1 MSRRVL
7 VAGIGNI
14 FLADDGFGS
23 EVARELARQPLPRGT
38 RVVDYGIRG
47 MHLAYDLLE
56 GYDALVII
64 DTVPGRGTPGEL
76 LVLEVGAQD
85 LGAQDLGAQDLGAGE
100 LDPHGMAP
108 VAVLASLSTLGGARP
123 RTFVVGCAPQSTDE
137 GMGLSPAVQAA
148 VGPACVAVQELLERE
163 LASCGVAPGSPLAA
177 GKEN

>member
-1 MSRRVL
+1 MSKRLL

-23 EVARELARQPLPRGT
+23 EVARELARQPLPQGT

-76 LVLEVGAQD
+76 QVLEV
-85 LGAQDLGAQDLGAGE
+85 GAQDLGAQDLGAGE

-108 VAVLASLSTLGGARP
+108 VAVLVSLSTLGGALP

>member
-23 EVARELARQPLPRGT
+23 EVARELARQPLPQGT

-85 LGAQDLGAQDLGAGE
+85 LGAQDLGAGE

-108 VAVLASLSTLGGARP
+108 VAVLASLSTLGGALP

>member
-1 MSRRVL
+1 
-7 VAGIGNI
+7 
-14 FLADDGFGS
+14 
-23 EVARELARQPLPRGT
+23 
-38 RVVDYGIRG
+38 

-85 LGAQDLGAQDLGAGE
+85 LGAGE

-108 VAVLASLSTLGGARP
+108 VAVLASLSALGGALP

>member
-23 EVARELARQPLPRGT
+23 EVARALARQPLPQGT

-85 LGAQDLGAQDLGAGE
+85 LGAQDLGAGE

-108 VAVLASLSTLGGARP
+108 AAVLASLSTLGGALP